1 MGDRPGAEGV
11 AGQGV
16 REGGVELARVVL
28 VEEPEQEGRVVG
40 QALAAAGEGV
50 EEGGGMRA
58 GLAEA
63 IPAAQLLG
71 PPLGRGEPGQMGLG
85 LDPLAAVVRAGMA
98 RDFRRAVQDA
108 HLMFRGDER
117 ERPANQRVGDG
128 VVVAVEAQVRGL
140 ARN

>member
-1 MGDRPGAEGV
+1 M
-11 AGQGV
+11 
-16 REGGVELARVVL
+16 
-28 VEEPEQEGRVVG
+28 G

-58 GLAEA
+58 GVAEA

-85 LDPLAAVVRAGMA
+85 LDPLAAVVGAGMA

-108 HLMFRGDER
+108 
-117 ERPANQRVGDG
+117 PWCS
-128 VVVAVEAQVRGL
+128 EATSVSGRRISVWGME
-140 ARN
+140 